1 MGRLNSRHN
10 RPRSQSTTSRFILAH
25 FGLFW
30 QGLCLIVLNRDKSGR
45 DKAIKTGGVETLLKK
60 TPQARSL
67 VNVKRETKAGIGLV
81 LLILAIIAL
90 PNPYGTWLVA
100 LVVIIAMILG
110 GMNMANSDNWID
122 GLVIAIIVTVGLL
135 LMVFIGSG
143 GGGGG

>member
-1 MGRLNSRHN
+1 M
-10 RPRSQSTTSRFILAH
+10 
-25 FGLFW
+25 
-30 QGLCLIVLNRDKSGR
+30 
-45 DKAIKTGGVETLLKK
+45 
-60 TPQARSL
+60 
-67 VNVKRETKAGIGLV
+67 KRETTAGIGLV
-81 LLILAIIAL
+81 SLILAIIFL

-143 GGGGG
+143 GGSGEVP

>member
-1 MGRLNSRHN
+1 M
-10 RPRSQSTTSRFILAH
+10 
-25 FGLFW
+25 
-30 QGLCLIVLNRDKSGR
+30 
-45 DKAIKTGGVETLLKK
+45 
-60 TPQARSL
+60 
-67 VNVKRETKAGIGLV
+67 KRETTAGIGLV
-81 LLILAIIAL
+81 SLILAIIFL

-143 GGGGG
+143 GGGG

>member
-1 MGRLNSRHN
+1 M
-10 RPRSQSTTSRFILAH
+10 
-25 FGLFW
+25 
-30 QGLCLIVLNRDKSGR
+30 
-45 DKAIKTGGVETLLKK
+45 
-60 TPQARSL
+60 
-67 VNVKRETKAGIGLV
+67 KRETKAGIGLV